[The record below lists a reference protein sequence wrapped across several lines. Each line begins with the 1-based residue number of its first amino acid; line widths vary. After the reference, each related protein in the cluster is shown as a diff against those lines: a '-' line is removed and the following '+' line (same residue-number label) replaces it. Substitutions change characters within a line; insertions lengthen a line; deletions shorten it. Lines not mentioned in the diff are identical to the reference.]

1 MARTGI
7 PVDLAP
13 HGERLAH
20 PTTEDS
26 MIDKVLA
33 PLEWVVA
40 WLMVSFHTLFS
51 AIGLPAAS
59 GITWALSIVG
69 LVIVIRIVLIPLFV
83 KQIHASRRMQLIQ
96 PEMQKIQKKY
106 KGKTDT
112 ESRQAM
118 TQETMGL
125 YKRTGTNPFS
135 SCLPILLQSPIFF
148 ALFRVL
154 NNLSPIATGKHP
166 PIGPLDAPL
175 AFQAEHSTIFGAS
188 LSSTFVHAG
197 GSLNTQIVTVVL
209 IIAMS
214 VTTFTTQR
222 QLMMKNM
229 PANAL
234 DNPFAKQQKVLLYL
248 MPLFFAFSGINFP
261 IGVLLYWLT
270 TNVWSMCQQ
279 FYTIR
284 RMPAP
289 GSPAEKAL
297 EARRLKSGKE
307 HKKFTIPG
315 LSHDSAPQDIT
326 DIPDIQDTPVADT
339 KPKSGQ
345 RQQPKRKN
353 RAKPVARA
361 DGAPGPTP
369 TTDKPGGAP
378 DPKATTPANGRP
390 GVTSGAGSNGG
401 SNGKSKGVES
411 VAGSKGHTNGRSPGV
426 RPATGSNGKSNGVE
440 SVAGSNGAS
449 NGKSPDVKPAAGS
462 NGSSPTLKPPAT
474 ADDSS

>member
-1 MARTGI
+1 
-7 PVDLAP
+7 
-13 HGERLAH
+13 
-20 PTTEDS
+20 
-26 MIDKVLA
+26 MIDSVLH

-40 WLMVSFHTLFS
+40 WLMVGFHQIFT
-51 AIGLPAAS
+51 AIGLPATS
-59 GITWALSIVG
+59 GFTWALSIVG
-69 LVIVIRIVLIPLFV
+69 LVVVIRIILIPLFV

-106 KGKTDT
+106 KGKTDP

-154 NNLSPIATGKHP
+154 NSLTAIANGKKV
-166 PIGPLDAPL
+166 PIGPLDQHL
-175 AFQAEHSTIFGAS
+175 ALQANTSTIFGGVS
-188 LSSTFVHAG
+188 LAATFQHMLAVVG
-197 GSLNTQIVTVVL
+197 NVITIVPSDLNTKIVCVVMIVL
-209 IIAMS
+209 MS
-214 VTTFTTQR
+214 ASTFTTQR

-229 PANAL
+229 PASAL

-248 MPLFFAFSGINFP
+248 MPLMFVFSGVTFP

-270 TNVWSMCQQ
+270 TNLWSMGQQ

-297 EARRLKSGKE
+297 EERRLKSGKE

-315 LSHDSAPQDIT
+315 LTHEEPEPVQDSPRE
-326 DIPDIQDTPVADT
+326 DT

-353 RAKPVARA
+353 RAKPTTQGDSSAS
-361 DGAPGPTP
+361 AP
-369 TTDKPGGAP
+369 
-378 DPKATTPANGRP
+378 PAA
-390 GVTSGAGSNGG
+390 SANGG
-401 SNGKSKGVES
+401 S
-411 VAGSKGHTNGRSPGV
+411 R
-426 RPATGSNGKSNGVE
+426 
-440 SVAGSNGAS
+440 
-449 NGKSPDVKPAAGS
+449 DVKPPASANGKAKGLKQPAPQNGNGRGVKAPETS
-462 NGSSPTLKPPAT
+462 NGDANVKGVKAPETDGNIQGVKPPVT
-474 ADDSS
+474 EH

>member
-1 MARTGI
+1 MN
-7 PVDLAP
+7 
-13 HGERLAH
+13 
-20 PTTEDS
+20 S
-26 MIDKVLA
+26 MFDTVLA

-40 WLMVSFHTLFS
+40 WLMVGFHQVFTW
-51 AIGLPAAS
+51 IGLPATS
-59 GITWALSIVG
+59 GFTWALSIVG
-69 LVIVIRIVLIPLFV
+69 LVIVIRIILIPLFV

-106 KGKTDT
+106 KGKTDP

-154 NNLSPIATGKHP
+154 NSLTDIANGKKV
-166 PIGPLDAPL
+166 PIGPLDQQL
-175 AFQAEHSTIFGAS
+175 ALQANTSTIFGGVS
-188 LSSTFVHAG
+188 LASTFQHMLAVVNNVITKVP
-197 GSLNTQIVTVVL
+197 SDTNTKIVCVVMIVL
-209 IIAMS
+209 MS
-214 VTTFTTQR
+214 ASTFTTQR

-229 PANAL
+229 PASAL

-248 MPLFFAFSGINFP
+248 MPLMFVFSGVTFP

-270 TNVWSMCQQ
+270 TNLWSMGQQ

-297 EARRLKSGKE
+297 EERRLKSGKE

-315 LSHDSAPQDIT
+315 LTHDDPE
-326 DIPDIQDTPVADT
+326 PVQDTPVEDT

-353 RAKPVARA
+353 RAKPT
-361 DGAPGPTP
+361 TP
-369 TTDKPGGAP
+369 TTPSDTSAGAP
-378 DPKATTPANGRP
+378 PPAAANGSP
-390 GVTSGAGSNGG
+390 KDVKPPAP
-401 SNGKSKGVES
+401 SNGKAKGPRQPAPQNGNGRGVKPPTTSNGEAIVKAPDVANGNGHTDSVKSPESDGNIKGV
-411 VAGSKGHTNGRSPGV
+411 
-426 RPATGSNGKSNGVE
+426 
-440 SVAGSNGAS
+440 
-449 NGKSPDVKPAAGS
+449 
-462 NGSSPTLKPPAT
+462 KPPVT
-474 ADDSS
+474 EH

>member
-1 MARTGI
+1 
-7 PVDLAP
+7 
-13 HGERLAH
+13 
-20 PTTEDS
+20 
-26 MIDKVLA
+26 MIDSVLH

-40 WLMVSFHTLFS
+40 WLMVGFHRIFT
-51 AIGLPAAS
+51 AIGLPATS
-59 GITWALSIVG
+59 GFTWALSIVG
-69 LVIVIRIVLIPLFV
+69 LVVVIRIILIPLFV

-106 KGKTDT
+106 KGKTDP

-154 NNLSPIATGKHP
+154 NSLTAIANGKKV
-166 PIGPLDAPL
+166 PIGPLDQHL
-175 AFQAEHSTIFGAS
+175 ALQANTSTIFGGVS
-188 LSSTFVHAG
+188 LAATFQHMLTVVG
-197 GSLNTQIVTVVL
+197 NVITIVPSDVNTKIVCVVL
-209 IIAMS
+209 IVLMS
-214 VTTFTTQR
+214 ASTFTTQR

-229 PANAL
+229 PASAL

-248 MPLFFAFSGINFP
+248 MPLMFVFSGVTFP

-270 TNVWSMCQQ
+270 TNLWSMGQQ

-289 GSPAEKAL
+289 GSPAEEAL

-307 HKKFTIPG
+307 HKKFSIPG
-315 LSHDSAPQDIT
+315 LTHDDETEAVQDSPIE
-326 DIPDIQDTPVADT
+326 DT

-353 RAKPVARA
+353 RAKPAIQ
-361 DGAPGPTP
+361 GEG
-369 TTDKPGGAP
+369 
-378 DPKATTPANGRP
+378 PKATTPPPPASANGN
-390 GVTSGAGSNGG
+390 A
-401 SNGKSKGVES
+401 KGVKPP
-411 VAGSKGHTNGRSPGV
+411 VVNDGNAKGRKLPPTANGNAKG
-426 RPATGSNGKSNGVE
+426 
-440 SVAGSNGAS
+440 
-449 NGKSPDVKPAAGS
+449 VKPPVINDG
-462 NGSSPTLKPPAT
+462 NPQGVKPPIT
-474 ADDSS
+474 EH